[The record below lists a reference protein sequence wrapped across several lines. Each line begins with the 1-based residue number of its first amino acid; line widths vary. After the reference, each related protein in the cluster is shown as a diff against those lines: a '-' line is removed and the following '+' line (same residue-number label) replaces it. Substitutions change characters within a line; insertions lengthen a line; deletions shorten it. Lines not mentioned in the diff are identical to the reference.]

1 MSTKEW
7 DLTPTL
13 LRIPGSTS
21 RLLAGYFMDWFSM
34 YIAII
39 VKVNNGTEDFAS
51 LLVMVTFFFFRLKL
65 KFIIEEVLGHMLLI
79 FHLSGCPEGSRN
91 CDYSCWS
98 AQEAW
103 NDP

>member
-1 MSTKEW
+1 MSTKGW
-7 DLTPTL
+7 DLTPKV

-21 RLLAGYFMDWFSM
+21 RLLAGYFMDWFSL

-39 VKVNNGTEDFAS
+39 VEVNNDAEDFAS
-51 LLVMVTFFFFRLKL
+51 LLIMVTFFRLQQ
-65 KFIIEEVLGHMLLI
+65 KFIIEKVLGHMLLI

>member
-1 MSTKEW
+1 
-7 DLTPTL
+7 
-13 LRIPGSTS
+13 
-21 RLLAGYFMDWFSM
+21 M

-39 VKVNNGTEDFAS
+39 VEVNNGTEDFAI
-51 LLVMVTFFFFRLKL
+51 LLIMVTFFRLKL
-65 KFIIEEVLGHMLLI
+65 KFIIEKVLGHMLLI
-79 FHLSGCPEGSRN
+79 FHLSGCPEGSRC

>member
-1 MSTKEW
+1 MSTKAW

-13 LRIPGSTS
+13 LRMPGSTS
-21 RLLAGYFMDWFSM
+21 RLLAGYFMDWFSINM
-34 YIAII
+34 AII
-39 VKVNNGTEDFAS
+39 VKVNYGTEDFAS
-51 LLVMVTFFFFRLKL
+51 LLVMVTFFRLKL
-65 KFIIEEVLGHMLLI
+65 KFIVEVLGNMLLI
-79 FHLSGCPEGSRN
+79 FYLSGCPEGSRY

>member
-1 MSTKEW
+1 
-7 DLTPTL
+7 
-13 LRIPGSTS
+13 
-21 RLLAGYFMDWFSM
+21 M
-34 YIAII
+34 YMAII
-39 VKVNNGTEDFAS
+39 VKVNNGTENFAS
-51 LLVMVTFFFFRLKL
+51 LLVMVTFLRLKL

-103 NDP
+103 NDS